1 MEINKKR
8 QSIRSMK
15 RERKKSVLSD
25 VSGGIDN
32 LEAKIAYEEKRRAS
46 LGPYM
51 KPYALQN
58 IYDSD

>member
-1 MEINKKR
+1 
-8 QSIRSMK
+8 MK